1 MTAEPSLLTRLSR
14 FGRHGTDARGESTTG
29 RATRWLWVAF
39 AASLALGVGAW
50 ALGKGFLAAWLFMAA
65 AAAIGLVLPPAY
77 ALVSPLFMGLF
88 GWLVDLFP
96 LVILA
101 GWTTVV
107 LRWLASLWRERR
119 LPSGGRWVWIPIVLL
134 AWTTL
139 GIIPVVVAGGG
150 ELKHFMLLFGLQFLI
165 SATVLAVVDWLHS
178 AEQWT
183 KIVSGMV
190 LYVVILAAS
199 VLLQHV
205 GVPVESL
212 QDDTVGDRVE
222 EAYGLDAFRNE
233 IGMIKW
239 ARARNG
245 GVGETRRALR
255 GLRADHPGLPAASVF
270 LPKFRAFRPHIVVR
284 FDGSARPYAAELAE
298 ELDMDLMYDS
308 VGLAPAN
315 LVPRWR
321 SFARNA
327 LTFSGLCAAFFP
339 LALFLAW
346 TQKGRTRWLGRIGA
360 AACLAGAGFA
370 IARGAWVAIL
380 IGIAY
385 LVIDGLVSGRRK
397 LQMVLVY
404 VVAAVLLTVT
414 FIGLYGDDP
423 LRARAGAEGSV
434 VTREELY
441 SETIEAVGN
450 SPVYL
455 FTGYGTE
462 QPRTESGSTR
472 AAGELGRYVPR
483 AGTHSTYLNYLFR
496 AGIVGALGI
505 ALLYLLSALHG
516 RAAAREWSGDARIFA
531 TLTTASV
538 VLISAHA
545 VILSLYVEPAYSLGI
560 TLVIGLGLVGVGRLS
575 RSILPWR
582 TGA

>member
-1 MTAEPSLLTRLSR
+1 MTTEPSLLTRLSR
-14 FGRHGTDARGESTTG
+14 FGRSGAGARAETTAG
-29 RATRWLWVAF
+29 PAVGWLWWAF
-39 AASLALGVGAW
+39 AATLAGGLGAW
-50 ALGKGFLAAWLFMAA
+50 AVGRGVLAAWLFMAA
-65 AAAIGLVLPPAY
+65 AAAIALVLPPAS

-107 LRWLASLWRERR
+107 LRWLAGLWIERR
-119 LPSGGRWVWIPIVLL
+119 LPSGGRWIWVPVVLL

-139 GIIPVVVAGGG
+139 GIIPVVVAGSG
-150 ELKHFMLLFGLQFLI
+150 EIKHFMLLLGLQFLI
-165 SATVLAVVDWLHS
+165 SGTVLAVVDWLRS
-178 AEQWT
+178 VEQWT
-183 KIVSGMV
+183 RVVSGMV
-190 LYVVILAAS
+190 LYVVVLAAS
-199 VLLQHV
+199 VFLQHV

-222 EAYGLDAFRNE
+222 QAYGLDAFRNE

-239 ARARNG
+239 ARAKNG

-255 GLRADHPGLPAASVF
+255 AFRADNPGLPAASVF
-270 LPKFRAFRPHIVVR
+270 LPKFRAYNSSVVVR
-284 FDGSARPYAAELAE
+284 FDGSARPYAAELASS
-298 ELDMDLMYDS
+298 LDMDLRYDS
-308 VGLAPAN
+308 VGVAPAN

-339 LALFLAW
+339 LALYLAW
-346 TQKGRTRWLGRIGA
+346 TQRGRLRWLGRIGA
-360 AACLAGAGFA
+360 AASLAGAGFA

-380 IGIAY
+380 IGMAY
-385 LVIDGLVSGRRK
+385 LLVDGLVSGRRK
-397 LQMVLVY
+397 IQMVLAY
-404 VVAAVLLTVT
+404 TVAAAFLTVT

-423 LRARAGAEGSV
+423 LHARAGAESSV
-434 VTREELY
+434 VTREDLY
-441 SETIEAVGN
+441 QDTVEAVGN
-450 SPVYL
+450 SPLYMV
-455 FTGYGTE
+455 TGYGTE
-462 QPRTESGSTR
+462 QPRTESGNTR
-472 AAGELGRYVPR
+472 ALGDLGRYVPR

-496 AGIVGALGI
+496 AGIIGALGI
-505 ALLYLLSALHG
+505 ALLYALSALHA
-516 RAAAREWSGDARIFA
+516 RAAARDWSGNERTFA
-531 TLTTASV
+531 TLTAASV
-538 VLISAHA
+538 VLVAAHA

-560 TLVIGLGLVGVGRLS
+560 ALVIGLGLVGAGRLS